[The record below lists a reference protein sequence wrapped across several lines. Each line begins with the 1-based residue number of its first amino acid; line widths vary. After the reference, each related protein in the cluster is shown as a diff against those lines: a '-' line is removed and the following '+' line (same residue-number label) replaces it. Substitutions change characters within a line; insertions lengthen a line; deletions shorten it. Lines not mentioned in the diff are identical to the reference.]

1 LKYHESTKRR
11 DLFWFGGQAAISAF
25 AAGAIGGGEL
35 FAQRKAQLPPGSLE
49 QRVAALLQAF
59 DAQGNHRTGTEVD
72 NASAQWLAHEARL
85 GGAETSLE
93 PFSLSRVDPQSC
105 YLRIG
110 EHRIDAVPLF
120 DAGFTG
126 PEGMEGTI
134 GPLGSDAEIALVA
147 SEVAEPG
154 ESSTQRPN
162 AERVGSIEVAE
173 ARRSRH
179 KAIVVLTRGVR
190 PGLYLLNA
198 SNFLKPFGPPVVQV
212 SGIHS
217 GLLQDSAAARAKV
230 ILVDYVRR
238 TTAQAFNVTAKIVGR
253 VPALGPVV
261 LMAPRSAWWQS
272 VSEQGS
278 RLVCWLEA
286 IRVLAA
292 ATPARDCLFVA
303 LSGHELG
310 FLGIEPY
317 IKRRPDLIKRAH
329 AWIFFGS
336 DIGSPR
342 RQNRIQASDDALEQ
356 WAVAVMEREG
366 LAVDA
371 KVAHDATARGEA
383 GAIQRGGG
391 RCFTVVCPSDF
402 FHSPADRWP
411 DAVDVGLLARY
422 ARAFANGALQLA
434 NQPRISG

>member
-1 LKYHESTKRR
+1 MKRR
-11 DLFWFGGQAAISAF
+11 DVLWFGGQMVVCTT
-25 AAGAIGGGEL
+25 AGPIGVGEL
-35 FAQRKAQLPPGSLE
+35 FAQRKAPPAPGSLE
-49 QRVAALLQAF
+49 QRVSALLQVF

-72 NASAQWLAHEARL
+72 NASAHWLAHEARL
-85 GGAETSLE
+85 AGAETSLE

-105 YLRIG
+105 YLRMG
-110 EHRIDAVPLF
+110 EHRIDGVPLF
-120 DAGFTG
+120 DGGFTG
-126 PEGMEGTI
+126 LEGVEGTI
-134 GPLGSDAEIALVA
+134 GPLGSDAEIALVE
-147 SEVAEPG
+147 SEIREVG
-154 ESSTQRPN
+154 ESSAQRPN
-162 AERVGSIEVAE
+162 AERVGSNQVTE

-179 KAIVVLTRGVR
+179 RAVVVVTHSVR

-198 SNFLKPFGPPVVQV
+198 PNFLKPFGPPVVQV

-217 GLLQDSAAARAKV
+217 ELLKESAAARAKIAV
-230 ILVDYVRR
+230 VAHVSR
-238 TTAQAFNVTAKIVGR
+238 TNAQALNVTAKIVGR
-253 VPALGPVV
+253 VPALEPVV

-292 ATPARDCLFVA
+292 AKPARDCLCVA

-336 DIGSPR
+336 DMGSPR
-342 RQNRIQASDDALEQ
+342 RQNRIQASNDSLEQ
-356 WAVAVMEREG
+356 WAVAALEREG
-366 LAVDA
+366 IAIDA
-371 KVAHDATARGEA
+371 KVAHDANARGEA

-391 RCFTVVCPSDF
+391 RFFTIVCPSDF

-434 NQPRISG
+434 NQPRISA